1 MIELS
6 KLVVHS
12 NQNKVQPHFKDFN
25 QTFRDQLAV
34 IPIIYLRLPIHVFVV
49 IMAMLVGLATP
60 LLVENLG
67 RLFYVL

>member
-1 MIELS
+1 MIELN

-12 NQNKVQPHFKDFN
+12 NQNKVQPHFEEFN

-34 IPIIYLRLPIHVFVV
+34 IPITYLRLSVHVFIVT
-49 IMAMLVGLATP
+49 MAILAGLATP
-60 LLVENLG
+60 LLVEDLG

>member
-1 MIELS
+1 MIELN

-12 NQNKVQPHFKDFN
+12 NQNKVQPHFKEFN

-34 IPIIYLRLPIHVFVV
+34 IPITYLRLSVHVFIVT
-49 IMAMLVGLATP
+49 MAILAGLATP
-60 LLVENLG
+60 LLVEDLG